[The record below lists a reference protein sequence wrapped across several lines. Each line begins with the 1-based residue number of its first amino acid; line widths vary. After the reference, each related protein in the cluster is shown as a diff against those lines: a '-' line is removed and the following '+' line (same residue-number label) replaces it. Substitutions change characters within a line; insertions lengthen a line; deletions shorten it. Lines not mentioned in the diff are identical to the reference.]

1 MTTQKELHQNIK
13 DWWENIKPEEKT
25 QTIND
30 LVGGVNVGY
39 ILKIKTSGERAWLVA
54 NKPGQEEIIVVDLDS
69 GLNANEMNA
78 KITNYVNTDPPPMKN
93 YGGTS
98 RRTLGK
104 KYKKHIKK
112 SKRRPNTKRRG
123 SKLRKTIRH
132 RSRK

>member
-1 MTTQKELHQNIK
+1 MTTQKELHQKIK

-25 QTIND
+25 QTITY
-30 LVGGVNVGY
+30 LQTGVNVGGY
-39 ILKIKTSGERAWLVA
+39 TLKLKSSGERTWLVA
-54 NKPGQEEIIVVDLDS
+54 SKPVQVEITIDIGTVT
-69 GLNANEMNA
+69 NADEINT
-78 KITNYVNTDPPPMKN
+78 KITNYFNENPQLIKN
-93 YGGTS
+93 DGGTS